1 MVRMA
6 ASENINIAQM
16 KQRKNKLDQ
25 ESKNYAH
32 KIEIIQANEYAKLK
46 AELRV

>member
-16 KQRKNKLDQ
+16 KQRKNQLDQ

-32 KIEIIQANEYAKLK
+32 KIEIIQAN
-46 AELRV
+46 